1 MQLRPTCSPD
11 YCLSFEIAR
20 LLCAMINVRS
30 DERRGELTIRVEG
43 VWMDQK
49 SPHN

>member
-1 MQLRPTCSPD
+1 MQLSSHSYP
-11 YCLSFEIAR
+11 R
-20 LLCAMINVRS
+20 LLLVFRDCASAVRMTNVRS

-49 SPHN
+49 SPHD